1 MLLLLAHLAF
11 ATHVTT
17 FAVDPAYTQA
27 PFSGLESLV
36 VDPAQVAPTLSPW
49 TGAVPP
55 DAMAVANGAE
65 PPDRTL
71 TFTNPTSTWAHL
83 SINGTLIGIIGPY
96 ATARFEGLKPGQWWI
111 SLKLNNGHQREFL
124 VRTAPT
130 RVRTAVPVKVDL
142 LEDRIQL
149 SDRIHF
155 ELDSAVIEADSHP
168 LLDALAKLLVEH
180 PEVTKVS
187 VEGHTD
193 QQGSGAYNQKLSEDR
208 AAAVVAYLTK
218 AGVAPER
225 LASAGFGES
234 RLVDPANTEDA
245 YEKNRRVEL
254 RVVGRQAPVELPPPA
269 PPVKG
274 GRKK

>member
-1 MLLLLAHLAF
+1 MLLLLAQLAL

-17 FAVDPAYTQA
+17 FEADPAWTKA

-36 VDPAQVAPTLSPW
+36 VDPAQVTPTLSPW
-49 TGAVPP
+49 TGATPP
-55 DAMAVANGAE
+55 NAMSIANGAE

-71 TFTNPTSTWAHL
+71 TFTNPTNTWGYL
-83 SINGTLIGIIGPY
+83 SINGTLIGTINPY

-124 VRTAPT
+124 VRSGPS

-149 SDRIHF
+149 SDRIYF
-155 ELDSAVIEADSHP
+155 ELDSSVIEADSHG
-168 LLDALAKLLVEH
+168 LLDAVARLLMDH
-180 PEVTKVS
+180 PELSKVS
-187 VEGHTD
+187 IEGHTD
-193 QQGSGAYNQKLSEDR
+193 QQGSAPYNQKLSEER
-208 AAAVVAYLTK
+208 AAAVAAYLVK
-218 AGVAPER
+218 AGVGADR

-234 RLVDPANTEDA
+234 RPVDTASTEDA
-245 YEKNRRVEL
+245 FEKNRRVEF
-254 RVVGRQAPVELPPPA
+254 RVVARQAPVELPPPA

-274 GRKK
+274 RKK